1 MKKILV
7 IEDDAQMRKNVT
19 TILQMENFDVLTA
32 NDGAEGL
39 ALARQ
44 QKPDLILCDIMMP
57 KADGHEVLRQIRAEA
72 GTTAIPVIFL
82 TAKTDN
88 ADRRAGMNEG
98 ADDYLTK
105 PITVPEL
112 LAAIEARL
120 RRRQQVGG
128 FQPSFA
134 SAKPLENLGLTPREA
149 EVLFWVAQGK
159 SNPEIAVILDSSVGT
174 VKKHMEHVLEK
185 LGVDNR
191 AAAMVR
197 AFEVL
202 AQRGK

>member
-7 IEDDAQMRKNVT
+7 IEDDATMRKNVT
-19 TILQMENFDVLTA
+19 TILQMENFEVLTA
-32 NDGAEGL
+32 TDGAAGL

-44 QKPDLILCDIMMP
+44 AKPDLVLCDIMMP
-57 KADGHEVLRQIRAEA
+57 KADGHEVLRQLRADA
-72 GTTAIPVIFL
+72 GTAATPVIFL

-112 LAAIEARL
+112 LAAVEARL
-120 RRRQQVGG
+120 KRRQQVGG
-128 FQPSFA
+128 FSPSFE
-134 SAKPLENLGLTPREA
+134 SAKPLEKLGLTPREA

-159 SNPEIAVILDSSVGT
+159 SNPEIALILNSTVGT

-191 AAAMVR
+191 ASAMVR
-197 AFEVL
+197 ALEVL
-202 AQRGK
+202 AQ